1 VQVLECAF
9 RPIGGQP
16 DNVFRMKL
24 RWLLLSVLL
33 ALLLVPAGLVTVARL
48 LDLPGG
54 PWVRLV
60 AFTPYAGLLYAVAL
74 LPLLLVALRGR
85 GFRRGGARFLGVVAV
100 LGLLVHAYWAGGPFL
115 GTSAAEASGGRRL
128 NVMTSNLLL
137 GHADAAQVVEVA
149 VDRDVDVLV
158 VEEVTPEALSRLRA
172 AGIGRVLDHSAG
184 RAEPGIAGTM
194 VFADRPLRNVRRLD
208 TAFGSYAMDLR
219 LRGGPV
225 HLLAVHPRPP
235 IGDVAE
241 WRADQRA
248 IRQAARGQQG
258 QTLLVGDFNATMDH
272 VPLRELVGR
281 GYDDAATEA
290 TSGWQPT
297 WPSAGQVSRFGI
309 PVPPLLPIDHVFL
322 GAGLRALRTESVTVD
337 GTDHRALVAS
347 LAL

>member
-1 VQVLECAF
+1 
-9 RPIGGQP
+9 
-16 DNVFRMKL
+16 MKL

-33 ALLLVPAGLVTVARL
+33 VLLLVPAGLVTVARL

-54 PWVRLV
+54 LWVRLV
-60 AFTPYAGLLYAVAL
+60 AFTPYAGVLYAVAL
-74 LPLLLVALRGR
+74 LPLLVVGLRGR
-85 GFRRGGARFLGVVAV
+85 GFGRGVARCLGVLAV
-100 LGLLVHAYWAGGPFL
+100 LGLLVHAYWASGPFL
-115 GTSAAEASGGRRL
+115 GTSFGSSAAEASGGRRL
-128 NVMTSNLLL
+128 QVMTSNLLR
-137 GHADAAQVVEVA
+137 GHADASQVVEVA

-158 VEEVTPEALSRLRA
+158 VEEITPQALGRLRA
-172 AGIGRVLDHSAG
+172 AGIRRVFDHSAG
-184 RAEPGIAGTM
+184 RAEAGIAGTM
-194 VFADRPLRNVRRLD
+194 VFSDRPLRNVRRLD
-208 TAFGSYAMDLR
+208 TAFGSYAMDVR
-219 LRGGPV
+219 LRGGAV

-248 IRQAARGQQG
+248 IRQGARGQQG
-258 QTLLVGDFNATMDH
+258 RTLLVGDFNATMDH
-272 VPLRELVGR
+272 APLRELVGR

-297 WPSAGQVSRFGI
+297 WPSAGQVSRFGV